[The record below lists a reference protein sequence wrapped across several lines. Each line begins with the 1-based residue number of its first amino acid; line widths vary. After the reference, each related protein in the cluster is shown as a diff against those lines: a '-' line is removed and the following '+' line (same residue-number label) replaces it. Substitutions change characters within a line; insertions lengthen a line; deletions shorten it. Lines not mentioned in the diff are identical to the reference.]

1 MANITAAR
9 RPAAAAVVVVL
20 ALGAVGL
27 DGPGNRLP
35 VAAAQQGCDARCWS
49 VLAFLA
55 DRRLSRDDMAALGN
69 TGSTRRAAAAAPP
82 HRRDA
87 AQMDHH
93 HHLHHHAPGSAPA
106 SDHHHSA
113 SGHSTHGDLH
123 RHFLGQA
130 RPHHSHP
137 HAHLT
142 AAELW
147 EVFERQFQIEPPP
160 GTAN

>member
-1 MANITAAR
+1 MANTTAAR
-9 RPAAAAVVVVL
+9 GPAAAAVAVVL
-20 ALGAVGL
+20 ALGAASL

-55 DRRLSRDDMAALGN
+55 GQQLSRDDMTALGN
-69 TGSTRRAAAAAPP
+69 TGSTRRAAAATSP
-82 HRRDA
+82 HRYDA
-87 AQMDHH
+87 TQMDHH
-93 HHLHHHAPGSAPA
+93 HLHLHTPRGAPAGDHHHAT
-106 SDHHHSA
+106 

-147 EVFERQFQIEPPP
+147 EVFARQFQIEPPP
-160 GTAN
+160 GSAN

>member
-1 MANITAAR
+1 MANTTAAR
-9 RPAAAAVVVVL
+9 RSAAAAVAVVL
-20 ALGAVGL
+20 ALGAASL
-27 DGPGNRLP
+27 DGPGHRVP

-55 DRRLSRDDMAALGN
+55 ARQLSLDDMTALGN
-69 TGSTRRAAAAAPP
+69 TGSTRRAAAAASP
-82 HRRDA
+82 HRHDA

-93 HHLHHHAPGSAPA
+93 HIHRHAPRGAPA
-106 SDHHHSA
+106 GDHHHTA
-113 SGHSTHGDLH
+113 SGHSTHGDAH
-123 RHFLGQA
+123 RHFLSQT
-130 RPHHSHP
+130 RHHHPHP

-147 EVFERQFQIEPPP
+147 EVFERQFQIAPAP

>member
-1 MANITAAR
+1 MANTTAAL
-9 RPAAAAVVVVL
+9 RPAAAAVAVVL
-20 ALGAVGL
+20 ALGAASL
-27 DGPGNRLP
+27 DGPGHRLP

-55 DRRLSRDDMAALGN
+55 AQQLSRDDMTALGN
-69 TGSTRRAAAAAPP
+69 TGSNRRAAAAASPQR
-82 HRRDA
+82 HDA
-87 AQMDHH
+87 DQMDHH
-93 HHLHHHAPGSAPA
+93 HHLHQHTPGGAPA
-106 SDHHHSA
+106 GDHHHA
-113 SGHSTHGDLH
+113 TSGHSTHGDVH
-123 RHFLGQA
+123 RHFLDQT
-130 RPHHSHP
+130 RRHHPHP